1 MTRRDKESMFGRFWK
16 YADTKITLTPIDEKE
31 PRLGGRVSASQ
42 KAFDI
47 RTFTFSST
55 YYQGVYGEDFLAFG
69 QFHKDVDPSNEATL
83 LKIFEDGSEEVID
96 RHFFKFENQK
106 VTYSR
111 SVNGNHKDTD
121 IEH

>member
-1 MTRRDKESMFGRFWK
+1 M
-16 YADTKITLTPIDEKE
+16 
-31 PRLGGRVSASQ
+31 
-42 KAFDI
+42 
-47 RTFTFSST
+47 
-55 YYQGVYGEDFLAFG
+55 
-69 QFHKDVDPSNEATL
+69 DPSNEATL